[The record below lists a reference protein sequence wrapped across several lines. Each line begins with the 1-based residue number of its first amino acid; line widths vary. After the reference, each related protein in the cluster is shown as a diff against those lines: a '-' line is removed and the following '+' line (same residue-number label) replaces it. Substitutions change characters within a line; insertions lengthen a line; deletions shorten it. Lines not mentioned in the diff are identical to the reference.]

1 MILYLANDLIEIP
14 SMDYFQEHDKIFK
27 LFFYLQIISDIFL
40 LLGIIEGLY
49 STCGNKYIPS
59 IVAYYSLV
67 ICFIFHSAF
76 CIYTI
81 FQLKQFEIKLVVVQT
96 IIKLIT
102 DFDWDKLLNLVLGI
116 VDLIKKIFE
125 NSLKILLV
133 LERIIILLL
142 KGEFFTIMLWLI
154 YDYIMFYFSWFLFCN
169 MIIIRRERRKV
180 SQKKTEFSFNFN

>member
-81 FQLKQFEIKLVVVQT
+81 FQLKQFEI
-96 IIKLIT
+96 I
-102 DFDWDKLLNLVLGI
+102 
-116 VDLIKKIFE
+116 
-125 NSLKILLV
+125 
-133 LERIIILLL
+133 